1 MGLVDIETRV
11 RAVVR
16 RVARFE
22 GAFSATADL
31 FGELG
36 LKSVVALDLLL
47 SLEEE
52 FGVSIADEA
61 FSNARTLDDLV
72 ALVRS
77 PT

>member
-1 MGLVDIETRV
+1 MGLFDIEARV

-16 RVARFE
+16 RVAHFE
-22 GAFSATADL
+22 GAFSSTADL

-52 FGVSIADEA
+52 FGISIADEA
-61 FSNARTLDDLV
+61 FSNARTLDDLM